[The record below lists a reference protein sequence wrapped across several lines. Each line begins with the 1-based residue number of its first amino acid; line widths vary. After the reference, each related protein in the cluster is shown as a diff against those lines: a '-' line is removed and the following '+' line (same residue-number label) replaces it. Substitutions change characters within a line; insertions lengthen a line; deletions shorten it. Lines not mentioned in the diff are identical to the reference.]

1 MQQPLPTC
9 LCATAGP
16 RRLLAFALPV
26 LGGAS
31 PALGATNEVAAG
43 AKTGIPV
50 LPLALVL
57 LALLLLASLGA
68 LLHLWRSNRRLQTA
82 QSAVPR
88 LHRELQAREERFRQL
103 IEGAPI
109 AMLMVDQGGKIELV
123 NAQSESL
130 FGYPREELIGRSVD
144 MLLPQQLQ
152 ASHKGLREHYHHEP
166 DARRMGSGREL
177 YARRK
182 DGSEVPVE
190 VGLSPIRT
198 EDGLRIVSSLI
209 DLTERRHAEARFRL
223 AVDASPNAIVIVDTE
238 GKIEL
243 VNSQAE
249 ALFGYAR
256 SELIGQRV
264 EILLPEASAE
274 HHRSLRETYV
284 HEPSARRMGGNR
296 ELFGRHKSGRE
307 IPVEVGLAP
316 LHTGRDLLIQ
326 AAIIDI
332 SARKLAEQ
340 KLKNQALQLE
350 TANRY
355 KSEFLAN
362 MSHELRTPLNS
373 ILILSEQLKANSQG
387 NLTARQAMHADIIH
401 RSGADLLR
409 LINDILDLSK
419 IEAGHMT
426 VHIEEFAVADLISE
440 LDSLFRT
447 QAEAKGLLFD
457 VSLSPSM
464 PRLLR
469 SDRQRLQQIL
479 KNLVSNAIKFTDAGA
494 VSVLA
499 NNDMSDAPAPLAG
512 GSGIHFA
519 VRDSGIGIPTDK
531 IEQVFEAFQQLDG
544 STSRRFGGTGLG
556 LTISRQLAG
565 LLGGAITAKSESGTG
580 SLFNVYLPVAAQA
593 APPPAPLPPMTTSA
607 AAPSPTLTGQDLTGH
622 RVLLVDDDVRNI
634 YAMSAMLEGFGLEVA
649 SARHGAEA
657 LSRVEEGDID
667 IVLMDMAMP
676 VMDGYTATRILKQE
690 RNSPIPLI
698 AVTAHAMKG
707 DREKCLAAGADDY
720 LAKPI
725 SATALHE
732 MLQHWMPRRESIQ

>member
-1 MQQPLPTC
+1 MQPSPRPR
-9 LCATAGP
+9 AGSAP
-16 RRLLAFALPV
+16 GRRTFVALALGASSGVVAAENPGRAADIALPV
-26 LGGAS
+26 L
-31 PALGATNEVAAG
+31 AL
-43 AKTGIPV
+43 PV
-50 LPLALVL
+50 LAF
-57 LALLLLASLGA
+57 LLLASLLA
-68 LLHLWRSNRRLQTA
+68 VAILWRGKWRLEAAHAALAA
-82 QSAVPR
+82 QPD
-88 LHRELQAREERFRQL
+88 LHSELQARGERFRQL

-109 AMLMVDQGGKIELV
+109 AMLMVDEAGTIELV
-123 NAQSESL
+123 NAQSEVL

-152 ASHKGLREHYHHEP
+152 AGHQSLRENYHHKP
-166 DARRMGSGREL
+166 DARRMGIGREL

-190 VGLSPIRT
+190 VGLSPIHT
-198 EDGLRIVSSLI
+198 EGGLRIVSSLI

-223 AVDASPNAIVIVDTE
+223 AVDASPNAIVIVDTD
-238 GKIEL
+238 GRIEL
-243 VNSQAE
+243 VNSQTE
-249 ALFGYAR
+249 ALFGYTRA
-256 SELIGQRV
+256 ELIGQAV
-264 EILLPEASAE
+264 EILLPKASTA
-274 HHRSLRETYV
+274 HHHALRDAYMR
-284 HEPSARRMGGNR
+284 EPNARRMGGNR
-296 ELFGRHKSGRE
+296 ELYGRHKSGRE

-350 TANRY
+350 AANRY

-373 ILILSEQLKANSQG
+373 ILILSEQLKANMQG

-426 VHIEEFAVADLISE
+426 VHVEVFPVGELVSE
-440 LDSLFRT
+440 LDALFRS
-447 QAEAKGLLFD
+447 QAEAKGLIFHIRAAPGAPLE
-457 VSLSPSM
+457 LH
-464 PRLLR
+464 

-494 VSVLA
+494 VSVEVSS
-499 NNDMSDAPAPLAG
+499 DMDGAPAPLAG
-512 GSGIHFA
+512 GAGVHFA
-519 VRDSGIGIPTDK
+519 VRDSGIGIPPDR

-565 LLGGAITAKSESGTG
+565 LLGGAITAQSEPGTG
-580 SLFNVYLPVAAQA
+580 SLFSVYLPVAEQT
-593 APPPAPLPPMTTSA
+593 APLPPMPAPLASSA
-607 AAPSPTLTGQDLTGH
+607 PVPALPGHDLTGH

-634 YAMSAMLEGFGLEVA
+634 YAMTAILEGFGLEVA
-649 SARHGAEA
+649 SARHGGEA
-657 LSRVEEGDID
+657 LSRIEEDGID

-732 MLQHWMPRRESIQ
+732 MLQHWMPRKETVQ